1 MASKSAG
8 ILVVDDEESVR
19 RLLITQL
26 TDEGYRCHE
35 ASNARQVL
43 DELHGN
49 NIGLVMLDI
58 KLPGKSGI
66 ELLPEIKSAY
76 PDISVIML
84 TATADMKTAIQCLK
98 RGAYDYITKPFEL
111 AEITLSVARAFE
123 KRRLELENKEYQ
135 QHLEEKV
142 AEQANKIRASF
153 LNAITA
159 LAYALEAKDA
169 YTSGH
174 SQRVSNLSVAIAREL
189 NLPQSQINELRLAGL
204 LHDIGKI
211 GVRESVLNK
220 PGRLTRK
227 EFAMVKRHP
236 EIGEHILRP
245 IVDSTEILEAVR
257 NHHEHYNGSGY
268 PDGLKNNEIPLAA
281 RILAVSDAYA
291 AMTSERPY
299 RKSMSADAALDEIA
313 RHKGTQFDPEIADT
327 FTRIKESRISISKK
341 QKHGKSSPPKS

>member
-98 RGAYDYITKPFEL
+98 HGAYDYITKPFEL

-245 IVDSTEILEAVR
+245 IVDSADILEAVR

>member
-98 RGAYDYITKPFEL
+98 HGAYDYITKPFEL

-123 KRRLELENKEYQ
+123 KRRLELENKGYQ

-245 IVDSTEILEAVR
+245 IVDSADILEAVR